1 MFDIAGTELLLIIAL
16 AVVFIGPKE
25 LPRVMRAIGAF
36 ARKARAVVA
45 DFQQN
50 FEDIANRSDLEA
62 LPREVREAARAA
74 EKAIARPPE
83 ASRDPMAE
91 ESGEESSSKIPESPA
106 NKKSP

>member
-36 ARKARAVVA
+36 ARKARAVVS

-62 LPREVREAARAA
+62 LPREAREAAMAA
-74 EKAIARPPE
+74 EKALARPL
-83 ASRDPMAE
+83 DPMAE
-91 ESGEESSSKIPESPA
+91 ESNPEPPA
-106 NKKSP
+106 KAPEPPTKKNAP